1 MSEGE
6 KIIGID
12 LGTTNSVVAVMEG
25 GDVTVIPNQEGS
37 RLTPSVVAFTPKGDM
52 LVGDPAKRQAITNPT
67 ETIYSIKRFM
77 GRRHDEVK
85 TEEKM
90 VPYKVVGGPNEFVK
104 VHTGKKDY
112 TPPEISAMILRKLK
126 EAAESYLG
134 HKVRKAVITVPAY
147 FNDSQRQATKD
158 AGQIA
163 GLEVARIINE
173 PTAAAL
179 AYGLDK
185 KKNEKIAVFD
195 LGGGTFD
202 ISILDV
208 ADGVFEVLSTNGD
221 THLGGDDWD
230 EALINH
236 IADEFKKEQ
245 GIDLRKDQMALQRLK
260 EAAEKAKK
268 DLSFQA
274 QADINLPFITA
285 DASGPKHLTMTHQP
299 GPVREADRQPVR
311 AVPRPGA
318 RRRSRTP
325 SSRPSNID
333 EVVLVGGSTRMPRVQ
348 QIVKDIFGKEP
359 HKGVNPDEVVAV
371 GAAIQ
376 GAVLTGEVK
385 EVLLLDVTPLSLGL
399 ETKGGVMT
407 VLVPRNTTIPTEKK
421 ETFTTAD
428 DNQTAVTIKVYQGER
443 PMAADNRLLEE
454 FNLEGIPP
462 ARMGV
467 PKIEVSFNIDA
478 NGILNVTARDQ
489 GTGKEQTIRIEAS
502 GGLDKDEIERMKRD
516 AESHAAED
524 KKRRELAEARNT
536 AEQRVYQLE
545 KLIEESKDKLSESD
559 RAAVSAAIDK
569 VNEAK
574 KQDDA
579 AAINR
584 ALDELQR
591 ASQAMAEHLYASGQ
605 AGPGRRRE
613 ARHRAPAGRRRAPTV
628 ARAASPRTSSTSSS
642 KRRSKPFLGA
652 SHGISIRAAHTQEP
666 GGRAEA
672 QALAQERG
680 HPRLEP
686 MHLLAALLHPEQQV
700 VRSLLAQLGVNPDQ
714 ILKAAEEGLNVFPK
728 VSGGELDD
736 QPGAQPGLRR
746 RAGRSRADE
755 GPVRLGRAPA
765 AGPLEG
771 QEPRSDL
778 LEALGITEKEVL
790 QALQKVRGG
799 QRVTDQ
805 NPGGQVPGA
814 RALRPR
820 PGRAGAERQDGPGDR
835 PRFRDPPRDAGLSPA
850 DQEQPGPDRR
860 AGRGQDG
867 HRRGAGPADRLG
879 RRAREPAKP
888 PADRARHGGAGRR
901 HQVPRRVRRAA
912 QGRAQGGDRARK
924 AGSSSSSTS
933 CTWSSAPARPK
944 GRWTPPTCSSRPW
957 PAASCAASARP
968 RSTSFASTSRKTRR
982 SSGGSS
988 RSSSASRRSR
998 TRSRSSAG

>member
-1 MSEGE
+1 VSEGE

-25 GDVTVIPNQEGS
+25 GDVMVIANQEGS
-37 RLTPSVVAFTPKGDM
+37 RLTPSVVAFTPKGET
-52 LVGDPAKRQAITNPT
+52 LVGEPAKRQAITNPT
-67 ETIYSIKRFM
+67 GTIYSIKRFM
-77 GRRHDEVK
+77 GRRHDEVR

-90 VPYKVVGGPNEFVK
+90 VPYQIVGGPNEFVK
-104 VHTGKKDY
+104 VRVNNKDY
-112 TPPEISAMILRKLK
+112 TPPEISALILRKLK

-208 ADGVFEVLSTNGD
+208 AEGVFEVLSTNGD

-236 IADEFKKEQ
+236 IAAEFKKDQ

-285 DASGPKHLTMTHQP
+285 DASGPKHLTMTISRAQFEKLTDSLFERCRA
-299 GPVREADRQPVR
+299 PVIKALDDAKLKASQ
-311 AVPRPGA
+311 
-318 RRRSRTP
+318 
-325 SSRPSNID
+325 ID

-348 QIVKDIFGKEP
+348 QIVKEIFGKEP

-376 GAVLTGEVK
+376 GAVLTGDVK

-421 ETFTTAD
+421 ETFTTAE

-443 PMAADNRLLEE
+443 PMAPDNRLLGE

-467 PKIEVSFNIDA
+467 PQIEVTFNIDA
-478 NGILNVTARDQ
+478 NGILNVTARDK
-489 GTGKEQTIRIEAS
+489 GTGKEQTIHIQSS
-502 GGLDKDEIERMKRD
+502 GGLSKDEIERMKRD
-516 AESHAAED
+516 AESHAADD
-524 KKRRELAEARNT
+524 KKRRELVEARNN

-545 KLIEESKDKLSESD
+545 KLMEEHKDKLGESD
-559 RAAVSAAIDK
+559 VAAIRAAIEK

-574 KQDDA
+574 TGEDA

-584 ALDELQR
+584 ALDDLQR
-591 ASQAMAEHLYASGQ
+591 ASQAMAEHLYAGAKPGPG
-605 AGPGRRRE
+605 AGPG
-613 ARHRAPAGRRRAPTV
+613 
-628 ARAASPRTSSTSSS
+628 
-642 KRRSKPFLGA
+642 
-652 SHGISIRAAHTQEP
+652 
-666 GGRAEA
+666 
-672 QALAQERG
+672 
-680 HPRLEP
+680 
-686 MHLLAALLHPEQQV
+686 
-700 VRSLLAQLGVNPDQ
+700 
-714 ILKAAEEGLNVFPK
+714 
-728 VSGGELDD
+728 
-736 QPGAQPGLRR
+736 
-746 RAGRSRADE
+746 
-755 GPVRLGRAPA
+755 
-765 AGPLEG
+765 
-771 QEPRSDL
+771 
-778 LEALGITEKEVL
+778 
-790 QALQKVRGG
+790 
-799 QRVTDQ
+799 
-805 NPGGQVPGA
+805 
-814 RALRPR
+814 
-820 PGRAGAERQDGPGDR
+820 
-835 PRFRDPPRDAGLSPA
+835 
-850 DQEQPGPDRR
+850 PGP
-860 AGRGQDG
+860 
-867 HRRGAGPADRLG
+867 GPAD
-879 RRAREPAKP
+879 
-888 PADRARHGGAGRR
+888 GG
-901 HQVPRRVRRAA
+901 P
-912 QGRAQGGDRARK
+912 
-924 AGSSSSSTS
+924 S
-933 CTWSSAPARPK
+933 PN
-944 GRWTPPTCSSRPW
+944 
-957 PAASCAASARP
+957 
-968 RSTSFASTSRKTRR
+968 
-982 SSGGSS
+982 GGS
-988 RSSSASRRSR
+988 
-998 TRSRSSAG
+998 GPKPEDVIDVEFEEKK

>member
-1 MSEGE
+1 VSEGE

-37 RLTPSVVAFTPKGDM
+37 RLTPSVVAFTPKGDV
-52 LVGDPAKRQAITNPT
+52 LVGDPAKRQAITNPA
-67 ETIYSIKRFM
+67 ETVYSIKRFM

-90 VPYKVVGGPNEFVK
+90 VPYQVVGGPSDFVK
-104 VHTGKKDY
+104 VHTNKKDY
-112 TPPEISAMILRKLK
+112 TPPEISALILRKLK

-173 PTAAAL
+173 PTAGAL

-230 EALINH
+230 EALMNH
-236 IADEFKKEQ
+236 IANEFKKEQ

-285 DASGPKHLTMTHQP
+285 DAAGPKHLTLTITRAQFEKLTDTLFERCR
-299 GPVREADRQPVR
+299 GPVLKALEDAKLKP
-311 AVPRPGA
+311 A
-318 RRRSRTP
+318 
-325 SSRPSNID
+325 NID

-348 QIVKDIFGKEP
+348 QIVKDVFGKEP

-399 ETKGGVMT
+399 ETKGNVMT

-421 ETFTTAD
+421 EVFTTAD

-443 PMAADNRLLEE
+443 PMAPDNRLLGE

-467 PKIEVSFNIDA
+467 PKIEVAFNIDA

-489 GTGKEQTIRIEAS
+489 GTGKETTIKIQSS

-516 AESHAAED
+516 AESHAADD
-524 KKRRELAEARNT
+524 KKRRDLAEVRNT
-536 AEQRVYQLE
+536 SEQRVYQLE
-545 KLIEESKDKLSESD
+545 KLVEEHKDKLSESD
-559 RAAVSAAIDK
+559 HGALRAAIDK
-569 VNEAK
+569 VNETK
-574 KQDDA
+574 KQDDV

-584 ALDELQR
+584 ALEELER
-591 ASQAMAEHLYASGQ
+591 ASQAMAEHLYAGPKSSGGPG
-605 AGPGRRRE
+605 AGPG
-613 ARHRAPAGRRRAPTV
+613 PGSAG
-628 ARAASPRTSSTSSS
+628 
-642 KRRSKPFLGA
+642 
-652 SHGISIRAAHTQEP
+652 P
-666 GGRAEA
+666 GGDP
-672 QALAQERG
+672 
-680 HPRLEP
+680 H
-686 MHLLAALLHPEQQV
+686 
-700 VRSLLAQLGVNPDQ
+700 
-714 ILKAAEEGLNVFPK
+714 
-728 VSGGELDD
+728 
-736 QPGAQPGLRR
+736 
-746 RAGRSRADE
+746 
-755 GPVRLGRAPA
+755 
-765 AGPLEG
+765 
-771 QEPRSDL
+771 
-778 LEALGITEKEVL
+778 
-790 QALQKVRGG
+790 
-799 QRVTDQ
+799 
-805 NPGGQVPGA
+805 PGGHG
-814 RALRPR
+814 
-820 PGRAGAERQDGPGDR
+820 GPG
-835 PRFRDPPRDAGLSPA
+835 GK
-850 DQEQPGPDRR
+850 PD
-860 AGRGQDG
+860 DVI
-867 HRRGAGPADRLG
+867 DV
-879 RRAREPAKP
+879 EFEEK
-888 PADRARHGGAGRR
+888 
-901 HQVPRRVRRAA
+901 
-912 QGRAQGGDRARK
+912 K
-924 AGSSSSSTS
+924 
-933 CTWSSAPARPK
+933 
-944 GRWTPPTCSSRPW
+944 
-957 PAASCAASARP
+957 
-968 RSTSFASTSRKTRR
+968 
-982 SSGGSS
+982 
-988 RSSSASRRSR
+988 
-998 TRSRSSAG
+998 

>member
-25 GDVTVIPNQEGS
+25 GDVTVIPNQDGN
-37 RLTPSVVAFTPKGDM
+37 RLTPSVVAFTPKGDV

-90 VPYKVVGGPNEFVK
+90 VPYHIVGGPNDFVK
-104 VHTGKKDY
+104 VHTNKKDY
-112 TPPEISAMILRKLK
+112 TPPEISALILRKLK

-134 HKVRKAVITVPAY
+134 HKIRKAVITVPAY

-230 EALINH
+230 EALMNH
-236 IADEFKKEQ
+236 IAGEFKKEQ

-285 DASGPKHLTMTHQP
+285 DASGPKHLTMTISRAQFEKLTDSLFERCR
-299 GPVREADRQPVR
+299 GPVLKALDD
-311 AVPRPGA
+311 AKLK
-318 RRRSRTP
+318 
-325 SSRPSNID
+325 PSNID

-348 QIVKDIFGKEP
+348 QIVKEIFGKEP

-385 EVLLLDVTPLSLGL
+385 DVLLLDVTPLSLGL
-399 ETKGGVMT
+399 ETKGNVMT

-421 ETFTTAD
+421 EVFTTAD

-443 PMAADNRLLEE
+443 PMAPDNRLLGE

-467 PKIEVSFNIDA
+467 PKIEVAFNIDA

-489 GTGKEQTIRIEAS
+489 GTGKEQTIKIQSS

-524 KKRRELAEARNT
+524 KKRRELAEARNN

-545 KLIEESKDKLSESD
+545 KLMEESKDKLSESD
-559 RAAVSAAIDK
+559 QSALRAAIDK
-569 VNEAK
+569 VNETK
-574 KQDDA
+574 KQDDP

-591 ASQAMAEHLYASGQ
+591 ASQAMAEHLYAGLPSSRTWRPDPKPGPLPPGG
-605 AGPGRRRE
+605 ASPNGGPG
-613 ARHRAPAGRRRAPTV
+613 G
-628 ARAASPRTSSTSSS
+628 
-642 KRRSKPFLGA
+642 KPEDVIDVEF
-652 SHGISIRAAHTQEP
+652 
-666 GGRAEA
+666 
-672 QALAQERG
+672 
-680 HPRLEP
+680 
-686 MHLLAALLHPEQQV
+686 
-700 VRSLLAQLGVNPDQ
+700 
-714 ILKAAEEGLNVFPK
+714 EEK
-728 VSGGELDD
+728 
-736 QPGAQPGLRR
+736 
-746 RAGRSRADE
+746 
-755 GPVRLGRAPA
+755 
-765 AGPLEG
+765 
-771 QEPRSDL
+771 
-778 LEALGITEKEVL
+778 K
-790 QALQKVRGG
+790 
-799 QRVTDQ
+799 
-805 NPGGQVPGA
+805 
-814 RALRPR
+814 
-820 PGRAGAERQDGPGDR
+820 
-835 PRFRDPPRDAGLSPA
+835 
-850 DQEQPGPDRR
+850 
-860 AGRGQDG
+860 
-867 HRRGAGPADRLG
+867 
-879 RRAREPAKP
+879 
-888 PADRARHGGAGRR
+888 
-901 HQVPRRVRRAA
+901 
-912 QGRAQGGDRARK
+912 
-924 AGSSSSSTS
+924 
-933 CTWSSAPARPK
+933 
-944 GRWTPPTCSSRPW
+944 
-957 PAASCAASARP
+957 
-968 RSTSFASTSRKTRR
+968 
-982 SSGGSS
+982 
-988 RSSSASRRSR
+988 
-998 TRSRSSAG
+998 